1 MIRFLQTWFS
11 VLVVV
16 IAPLPLTVAQE
27 ILPAES
33 ILPGQDEPP
42 KFSHDGLPDESV
54 VPGLPVKS
62 IQSEQTSPPQLSP
75 SDEIPL
81 AGEDVVPNVQVVQEV
96 ALPEDPPWLRLNLG
110 GPTAPV
116 QTVCFSRDG
125 SRLLAAGNDKMVHSW
140 IAAAP
145 QPSMPQRWIYETP
158 VRWQVQRA
166 TRGDIHALAAM
177 QGKFAFAGIGASALT
192 GEIVLADQ
200 GRMVYERTLFDL
212 EKGPRSQI
220 LDLAALP
227 EGLFSLDSEGAVQYW
242 TADPATGKWS
252 FATGASPNETLKT
265 DPDQLRSWRLR
276 GSRMASSGDDTLIF
290 PVPVRSEQGIPYW
303 RIGRWKATDADATL
317 VSAITQEF
325 PGGIGAMACS
335 ANGSR
340 LAAADI
346 SDSGTLVL
354 ADLSN
359 PRATTSIATG
369 ANVRSVCMP
378 GNGTQVAAIV
388 ARSPRGP
395 FELRLWNWPAG
406 GTAAPSAVLPLAAIA
421 TDAAFSPDGKFLA
434 VTQESAIV
442 MYDTADLKSPVMLTT
457 PIITPSDVAFTL
469 DADYRIVIRSPA
481 GDGQVRSAIQF
492 ETAQRKYSV
501 VQPPPPTIPS
511 NPWKGTWS
519 LKQKAVDRGTRLVFE
534 IFQGEQPYCEIPST
548 ISGTARITSV
558 CWLAP
563 DEERKTP
570 SHVVVGTVG
579 RNHAYLLDITNPQ
592 NVRVVREYR
601 GHSSAIRSVGVSIDY
616 RYLVTGSDDGLV
628 NIWKLNEAQPS
639 SASQNAW
646 GANFEVVDNNVVARD
661 VIADGPL
668 YYRGVRSGDVIQSIA
683 KREDANP
690 DVPFDEKQ
698 RNETTIDA
706 AEAIVQTLQ
715 TTGGETMLRFQ
726 IARNGAKQKPFYLHP
741 AWQPLASLVT
751 TSDREWAYWTPYGY
765 YDSSFNGH
773 KIFGW
778 QINRGIDQAPDFF
791 LAAELKQQ
799 LERPRVMER
808 LLDAGSLSAAMQVA
822 KTTVPFNLH
831 NRLEALASLR
841 PQITI
846 DSPTGDETLTASQVV
861 VEATIHVPA
870 GSELVSS
877 KVFANGV
884 PALETLDE
892 EVSVDPSS
900 LGHEH
905 KLRWRVA
912 LPPDSRIR
920 LDVIAATTEGITAT
934 ESLTIAQPQR
944 QRVAPP
950 RLFVIAAGI
959 SRYADQQIPQL
970 DFAAENAKAFSNT
983 LKAHAA
989 KMDIETIVL
998 TDDNVTQPLWNVAAD
1013 TMWQQLKSN
1022 ARPQDVV
1029 LFFLSG
1035 HGVRDVESQRYFF
1048 LTSDSSFT
1056 DVAGRRYE
1064 RCISAD
1070 AFQDYFAGLPCRKV
1084 AILDTCHS
1092 GAIQPLRQD
1101 DLKVMLRDMEED
1113 VILTI
1118 TASEGD
1124 EEAFEER
1131 TKKLGRFTARLV
1143 EGLSG
1148 SADRREYAGNGDGQ
1162 ISLNEVAQYVQA
1174 TVPSDAAAAGQSQH
1188 PTIFPRDLFPLV
1200 DVPLAHRE
1208 TP

>member
-1 MIRFLQTWFS
+1 MLRLLRSWFS

-16 IAPLPLTVAQE
+16 IAPLPVTVAQE

-33 ILPGQDEPP
+33 ILPGQNEPP

-54 VPGLPVKS
+54 VPGLPLKS
-62 IQSEQTSPPQLSP
+62 NQSEQSDPPQLSP

-81 AGEDVVPNVQVVQEV
+81 PGEDVVPNVQVVQEV

-116 QTVCFSRDG
+116 QTLTFSRDG
-125 SRLLAAGNDKMVHSW
+125 TRLLAAGNDKMVHSW
-140 IAAAP
+140 IAAAE
-145 QPSMPQRWIYETP
+145 QPGMPQRWIYETP

-166 TRGDIHALAAM
+166 TRGDIHALAALP
-177 QGKFAFAGIGASALT
+177 GKFAFAGIGASALT

-200 GRMVYERTLFDL
+200 GRMAYERTLFDV

-220 LDLAALP
+220 LDLAAIP
-227 EGLFSLDSEGAVQYW
+227 EGLFSLDSEGHVQYW
-242 TADPATGKWS
+242 SSDPATGKWS
-252 FATGASPNETLKT
+252 FATGGSPNEALKA
-265 DPDQLRSWRLR
+265 DPAQLRSWRLR

-290 PVPVRSEQGIPYW
+290 PVPVRSEQGIPFW
-303 RIGRWKATDADATL
+303 RIGRWKANDAGATL
-317 VSAITQEF
+317 VGAVTQEF

-354 ADLSN
+354 ADLTN
-359 PRATTSIATG
+359 PRGTAAIATG

-378 GNGTQVAAIV
+378 NDGSQVAAVV
-388 ARSPRGP
+388 AKSPRGP
-395 FELRLWNWPAG
+395 FEVRLWNWPVG
-406 GTAAPSAVLPLAAIA
+406 GQPQATATLPLATVA
-421 TDAAFSPDGKFLA
+421 TDAAFSPDGKILA
-434 VTQESAIV
+434 VTQESAVV
-442 MYDTADLKSPVMLTT
+442 MYAMTDLKSPVILTT
-457 PIITPSDVAFTL
+457 PIITPTDVAFAM
-469 DADYRIVIRSPA
+469 DGDYRIVIRQPA
-481 GDGQVRSAIQF
+481 TGDQPERAIQF
-492 ETAQRKYSV
+492 DTAQRKYTV
-501 VQPPPPTIPS
+501 IQPPPPTIPS

-519 LKQKAVDRGTRLVFE
+519 LKQQAVDSGTRLIYE
-534 IFQGEQPYCEIPST
+534 IFQGDQAYCAIPET
-548 ISGTARITSV
+548 ILGTSRITSV
-558 CWLAP
+558 CWLTL
-563 DEERKTP
+563 EEGRQAP

-579 RNHAYLLDITNPQ
+579 RNHAYLLDITNAKD
-592 NVRVVREYR
+592 VRVVREYR
-601 GHSSAIRSVGVSIDY
+601 GHSSAIRSVGVSLDN

-628 NIWKLNEAQPS
+628 NIWKLFEKQAS
-639 SASQNAW
+639 SATQNAW
-646 GANFEVVDNNVVARD
+646 GANFEVIENQVVARD

-668 YYRGVRSGDVIQSIA
+668 YYRGVRSGDVIESVA
-683 KREDANP
+683 LREDANP
-690 DVPFDEKQ
+690 DAPLDEND
-698 RNETTIDA
+698 RNETTIDQA
-706 AEAIVQTLQ
+706 NAIVEVLTS
-715 TTGGETMLRFQ
+715 TTGDTMLRFQ
-726 IARNGAKQKPFYLHP
+726 IARNGARQKPFYLHP

-751 TSDREWAYWTPYGY
+751 TSDREWAFWTPYGY

-791 LAAELKQQ
+791 LAAELKEQ
-799 LERPRVMER
+799 LEKPRVMER

-822 KTTVPFNLH
+822 KSTVPFNLH

-846 DSPTGDETLTASQVV
+846 DSPAGDEALTDSQVV

-884 PALETLDE
+884 PAIEKLDD
-892 EVSVDPSS
+892 EVSGSDVVT
-900 LGHEH
+900 GHQH
-905 KLRWRVA
+905 KLRWLVA
-912 LPPDSRIR
+912 LPPDRRIR
-920 LDVIAATTEGITAT
+920 LDVIAATTDGITAN
-934 ESLTIAQPQR
+934 ESLTLVQPVR
-944 QRVAPP
+944 ERVAPP

-959 SRYADQQIPQL
+959 SQYADQQIPQL
-970 DFAAENAKAFSNT
+970 DFAAANAQAFT
-983 LKAHAA
+983 DTIQRHAA
-989 KMDIETIVL
+989 QMDVETIVL
-998 TDDNVTQPLWNVAAD
+998 TDANVTQPLWNVAAD
-1013 TMWQQLKSN
+1013 TMWQQLEN
-1022 ARPQDVV
+1022 TARPQDVV

-1048 LTSDSSFT
+1048 LTSDSRFT

-1064 RCISAD
+1064 RCISSE
-1070 AFQDYFAGLPCRKV
+1070 AFQDYFAGLPCRKI

-1131 TKKLGRFTARLV
+1131 DKRLGRFTARLV

-1148 SADRREYAGNGDGQ
+1148 SADQRAYAGNGDGQ
-1162 ISLNEVAQYVQA
+1162 VSLNEVAQYVQA
-1174 TVPSDAAAAGQSQH
+1174 TVPADAAAAGQSQH

-1200 DVPLAHRE
+1200 DVPLATSE
-1208 TP
+1208 AP

>member
-1 MIRFLQTWFS
+1 MIRLLLPWFS

-27 ILPAES
+27 MLPAES
-33 ILPGQDEPP
+33 ILPGQGEPP
-42 KFSHDGLPDESV
+42 KFSHEGLPDESE
-54 VPGLPVKS
+54 VPGLPLKS
-62 IQSEQTSPPQLSP
+62 AEPEQSDPSQFSP
-75 SDEIPL
+75 SDQIPL
-81 AGEDVVPNVQVVQEV
+81 AGEDVVPNVEVVQEV

-125 SRLLAAGNDKMVHSW
+125 TRLLAAGNDKMVHSW
-140 IAAAP
+140 IAAAV
-145 QPSMPQRWIYETP
+145 QPGMPQRWIYETP

-177 QGKFAFAGIGASALT
+177 RDKFAFAGIGASALT

-200 GRMVYERTLFDL
+200 GRMAYERTLFDI
-212 EKGPRSQI
+212 EEGPRSQI

-242 TADPATGKWS
+242 SSDPATGKWS
-252 FATGASPNETLKT
+252 FSSGASPNETLKA
-265 DPDQLRSWRLR
+265 DPAQLRSWRLR

-303 RIGRWKATDADATL
+303 RIGRWKASDADATL
-317 VSAITQEF
+317 VSAVTQEF
-325 PGGIGAMACS
+325 PGGIGAMATS
-335 ANGSR
+335 GNGSR

-354 ADLSN
+354 ADLTN
-359 PRATTSIATG
+359 PQGTATIATG
-369 ANVRSVCMP
+369 ANVRSVCLP
-378 GNGTQVAAIV
+378 NDGTQVAAVV
-388 ARSPRGP
+388 AKSPRGP
-395 FELRLWNWPAG
+395 FELRLWDWPLG
-406 GTAAPSAVLPLAAIA
+406 GVPQASATLPLATIA
-421 TDAAFSPDGKFLA
+421 TDVAFRPDGKFLA
-434 VTQESAIV
+434 VTQESAVV
-442 MYDTADLKSPVMLTT
+442 MYDLADLDSPVILST
-457 PIITPSDVAFTL
+457 PIITPSNVAFTL
-469 DADYRIVIRSPA
+469 DDDYHIVIWPPKAKGEGES
-481 GDGQVRSAIQF
+481 VIQF
-492 ETAQRKYSV
+492 ETDRRRYSV
-501 VQPPPPTIPS
+501 LQPPPPTVPS

-519 LKQKAVDRGTRLVFE
+519 LKQRAVDRGTRLVFE
-534 IFQGEQPYCEIPST
+534 IIHGDQVHCEIPQS
-548 ISGTARITSV
+548 ILGSSRVTSV
-558 CWLAP
+558 CWLALG
-563 DEERKTP
+563 EENDTP
-570 SHVVVGTVG
+570 SHVVIGTVG
-579 RNHAYLLDITNPQ
+579 RNHAYLLDIGNPQ
-592 NVRVVREYR
+592 NVHVVREFR
-601 GHSSAIRSVGVSIDY
+601 GHSSAIRSVGASIDH
-616 RYLVTGSDDGLV
+616 RYLVTGGDDGLV
-628 NIWKLNEAQPS
+628 NIWKLTEDPAP
-639 SASQNAW
+639 SASQNRW
-646 GANFEVVDNNVVARD
+646 GANFDIVNNQVVATD

-683 KREDANP
+683 QRVDANP
-690 DVPFDEKQ
+690 DAPFDENE
-698 RNETTIDA
+698 RNEKTIDGA
-706 AEAIVQTLQ
+706 DAIVELLE
-715 TTGGETMLRFQ
+715 TTAGDTMLRFQ
-726 IARNGAKQKPFYLHP
+726 IVRNGARQKPFYLHP

-765 YDSSFNGH
+765 YDASFNGH

-791 LAAELKQQ
+791 LAAELKEQ
-799 LERPRVMER
+799 LEKPRVMER

-822 KTTVPFNLH
+822 KSTVPFNLH

-841 PQITI
+841 PQISI
-846 DSPTGDETLTASQVV
+846 DSPTSDERLANSQLMVK
-861 VEATIHVPA
+861 ATIHVPA

-884 PALETLDE
+884 PAIEKLDE
-892 EVSVDPSS
+892 EVSVSQVVN
-900 LGHEH
+900 GHEH

-912 LPPDSRIR
+912 LPPDQRIR
-920 LDVIAATTEGITAT
+920 LDVIAATTDGISAT
-934 ESLTIAQPQR
+934 ESLTIVQPVPA
-944 QRVAPP
+944 RVAPP

-959 SRYADQQIPQL
+959 SQYADQQIPQL
-970 DFAAENAKAFSNT
+970 DFAAENAQAFTNT
-983 LKAHAA
+983 LKEHAA
-989 KMDIETIVL
+989 QMDVETIVL
-998 TDDNVTQPLWNVAAD
+998 TDANVTQPLWNVAAD
-1013 TMWQQLKSN
+1013 TMWQRLQN
-1022 ARPQDVV
+1022 TARPQDVV

-1035 HGVRDVESQRYFF
+1035 HGVRDVESKRYFF
-1048 LTSDSSFT
+1048 LTSDSLFT

-1064 RCISAD
+1064 RCISSD
-1070 AFQDYFAGLPCRKV
+1070 AFQQYFAGLPCRKV

-1131 TKKLGRFTARLV
+1131 DKRLGRFTARLV

-1148 SADRREYAGNGDGQ
+1148 SADQRAYAGNGDGQ
-1162 ISLNEVAQYVQA
+1162 VSLNEVAQYVQA
-1174 TVPSDAAAAGQSQH
+1174 TVPADAAAVGQSQH

-1200 DVPLAHRE
+1200 DVPLAHSE
-1208 TP
+1208 TK

>member
-1 MIRFLQTWFS
+1 MIRLLRAWFS

-27 ILPAES
+27 MLPAES

-42 KFSHDGLPDESV
+42 KFSHEGLPDESV
-54 VPGLPVKS
+54 VPGLPVNS
-62 IQSEQTSPPQLSP
+62 MQAEQPAPEQLSP
-75 SDEIPL
+75 SDEVPL
-81 AGEDVVPNVQVVQEV
+81 AGEHVVPNIEVVQEV

-116 QTVCFSRDG
+116 QTLCFSRDG
-125 SRLLAAGNDKMVHSW
+125 TRLLAAGNDKMVHSW

-145 QPSMPQRWIYETP
+145 QPGMPQRWIYETP

-200 GRMVYERTLFDL
+200 GRMAYERTLFDV
-212 EKGPRSQI
+212 ENGPRSQI

-227 EGLFSLDSEGAVQYW
+227 EGLFSLDSEGDIQYW
-242 TADPATGKWS
+242 SADPATGKWS
-252 FATGASPNETLKT
+252 FATGANPNETLKT
-265 DPDQLRSWRLR
+265 DPAQLRSWRLR

-303 RIGRWKATDADATL
+303 RIGRWKANDAGATL
-317 VSAITQEF
+317 VGAITQEF

-354 ADLSN
+354 ADLAN
-359 PRATTSIATG
+359 PRGTASIATG

-378 GNGTQVAAIV
+378 NDGSQVAAVI
-388 ARSPRGP
+388 AKSPRGP
-395 FELRLWNWPAG
+395 FEIRLWKWPLG
-406 GTAAPSAVLPLAAIA
+406 GAPQASSTLPLATIA
-421 TDAAFSPDGKFLA
+421 TDAAFSPDGRFLA
-434 VTQESAIV
+434 VTQENAVV
-442 MYDTADLKSPVMLTT
+442 MHDLADLKSPVVLTT
-457 PIITPSDVAFTL
+457 PIITPEDVAFTL
-469 DADYRIVIRSPA
+469 DADYRIVIRQQA
-481 GDGQVRSAIQF
+481 ADGQPESVIQF
-492 ETAQRKYSV
+492 ETARRRYSV
-501 VQPPPPTIPS
+501 LQPPPPTVPS

-519 LKQKAVDRGTRLVFE
+519 LQQKAVDRGTRLVYE
-534 IFQGEQPYCEIPST
+534 IFQGDQSYCEIPQA
-548 ISGTARITSV
+548 ILGTSRITSV

-563 DEERKTP
+563 EEGRNAP
-570 SHVVVGTVG
+570 SHIVVGTVG

-592 NVRVVREYR
+592 NVSVVREFR

-628 NIWKLNEAQPS
+628 NIWKLTEEPAAS
-639 SASQNAW
+639 RSQNAW
-646 GANFEVVDNNVVARD
+646 GADFEIVNNQVVARN

-668 YYRGVRSGDVIQSIA
+668 YYRGVRTGDVIESLAQ
-683 KREDANP
+683 RVDANP
-690 DVPFDEKQ
+690 DAPFDEKE
-698 RNETTIDA
+698 RDEKTIDNA
-706 AEAIVQTLQ
+706 DAIVQTLA
-715 TTGGETMLRFQ
+715 TTAGDTMLRFQ
-726 IARNGAKQKPFYLHP
+726 IERNGARQKPFYLHP

-765 YDSSFNGH
+765 YDASFNGH

-799 LERPRVMER
+799 LEKPRVMER

-822 KTTVPFNLH
+822 KATVPFNLH

-846 DSPTGDETLTASQVV
+846 DSPTNDQLLNESQVL

-870 GSELVSS
+870 GSELTSS

-884 PALETLDE
+884 PAVEKLDE
-892 EVSVDPSS
+892 EVTVSEVVN
-900 LGHEH
+900 GHQH

-912 LPPDSRIR
+912 LPPDQRIR
-920 LDVIAATTEGITAT
+920 LDVIASTTEGISAT
-934 ESLTIAQPQR
+934 ESLTIVQPASKHAAR
-944 QRVAPP
+944 P

-959 SRYADQQIPQL
+959 SQYSDQQIPQL
-970 DFAAENAKAFSNT
+970 DFAAENAKAFTNT

-989 KMDIETIVL
+989 QMDVETIVL
-998 TDDNVTQPLWNVAAD
+998 TDANVTQPLWNVAAD
-1013 TMWQQLKSN
+1013 TMWQQLQN
-1022 ARPQDVV
+1022 TARPQDVV

-1048 LTSDSSFT
+1048 LTSDSRFA

-1064 RCISAD
+1064 RCISSD
-1070 AFQDYFAGLPCRKV
+1070 AFQAYFAGLPCRKV

-1131 TKKLGRFTARLV
+1131 DKRLGRFTARLV

-1148 SADRREYAGNGDGQ
+1148 SADQRAYAGNGDGQ
-1162 ISLNEVAQYVQA
+1162 VSLNEVAQYVQA
-1174 TVPSDAAAAGQSQH
+1174 TVPSDAAAVGQSQH

-1200 DVPLAHRE
+1200 DVPLA
-1208 TP
+1208 TSAAN

>member
-1 MIRFLQTWFS
+1 M
-11 VLVVV
+11 
-16 IAPLPLTVAQE
+16 LP
-27 ILPAES
+27 PES

-42 KFSHDGLPDESV
+42 KFSHEGLPDESV
-54 VPGLPVKS
+54 VPGLPLKS
-62 IQSEQTSPPQLSP
+62 TESEQPASPDLSP
-75 SDEIPL
+75 SDQAPL
-81 AGEDVVPNVQVVQEV
+81 PGEGIVPNVEVVQEV

-116 QTVCFSRDG
+116 QTLCFSRDG
-125 SRLLAAGNDKMVHSW
+125 TRLLAAGNDKMVHSW

-145 QPSMPQRWIYETP
+145 QVGMPQRWIYETP

-177 QGKFAFAGIGASALT
+177 QEKFAFAGIGASALT

-200 GRMVYERTLFDL
+200 GRMAYERTLFDV

-220 LDLAALP
+220 LDLTALP
-227 EGLFSLDSEGAVQYW
+227 EGLFSLDSEGKVQYW
-242 TADPATGKWS
+242 SADPATGKWS
-252 FATGASPNETLKT
+252 FATGANPNETLKT
-265 DPDQLRSWRLR
+265 DPAQLRSWRLR

-290 PVPVRSEQGIPYW
+290 PVPVRSEQGIPFW
-303 RIGRWKATDADATL
+303 RIGRWKANDADATL
-317 VSAITQEF
+317 VGAVTQEF

-335 ANGSR
+335 TNGSR

-354 ADLSN
+354 ADLTN
-359 PRATTSIATG
+359 PRGTTSIATG

-378 GNGTQVAAIV
+378 NNGSQVAAVV
-388 ARSPRGP
+388 AKSPRGP
-395 FELRLWNWPAG
+395 FEIRLWNWPPDGPPQAS
-406 GTAAPSAVLPLAAIA
+406 GTLPLAATA

-434 VTQESAIV
+434 VTQESAVV
-442 MYDTADLKSPVMLTT
+442 MYDMANLQTPVVLTT
-457 PIITPSDVAFTL
+457 PIITPAKVAFTL
-469 DADYRIVIRSPA
+469 DADYRIVIEPPA
-481 GDGQVRSAIQF
+481 TDGQPQTAIQF
-492 ETAQRKYSV
+492 ETAIGRYSV

-511 NPWKGTWS
+511 NPWQGTWS

-534 IFQGEQPYCEIPST
+534 IFEEDRPYCEIPPAILGNS
-548 ISGTARITSV
+548 RITSV
-558 CWLAP
+558 CWLAL
-563 DEERKTP
+563 EAERKTP
-570 SHVVVGTVG
+570 SHVVIGTVG

-592 NVRVVREYR
+592 KVSVVREFR
-601 GHSSAIRSVGVSIDY
+601 GHSSAIGSVGVSLDD

-628 NIWKLNEAQPS
+628 NIWKLTEQQPS
-639 SASQNAW
+639 SPSQNHW
-646 GANFEVVDNNVVARD
+646 GANFEIVDDQVVARN

-668 YYRGVRSGDVIQSIA
+668 YYRGVRSGDVIQSLA
-683 KREDANP
+683 QREDADP
-690 DVPFDEKQ
+690 EAPFNENQRDEK
-698 RNETTIDA
+698 TIDA
-706 AEAIVQTLQ
+706 AEAIVQTLAA
-715 TTGGETMLRFQ
+715 TTGDTMLRFQ

-765 YDSSFNGH
+765 YDASFNGH

-791 LAAELKQQ
+791 LAAELKEQ
-799 LERPRVMER
+799 LEKPRVMQR
-808 LLDAGSLSAAMQVA
+808 LLDAGSLSSAMQVA
-822 KTTVPFNLH
+822 KATVPFNLH

-846 DSPTGDETLTASQVV
+846 DSPTSDQALTDSQVL
-861 VEATIHVPA
+861 VEATIHIPA
-870 GSELVSS
+870 GSELISS

-884 PALETLDE
+884 PALEQLDE
-892 EVSVDPSS
+892 QVSVNQANH
-900 LGHEH
+900 GHQH

-912 LPPDSRIR
+912 LPPDRRIR
-920 LDVIAATTEGITAT
+920 LDVIAATTDGISAT
-934 ESLTIAQPQR
+934 ESLTIAQPKWER
-944 QRVAPP
+944 SAPP

-959 SRYADQQIPQL
+959 SEYADQQIPQL
-970 DFAAENAKAFSNT
+970 DFAAENAKAFTNT
-983 LKAHAA
+983 LKQHAA
-989 KMDIETIVL
+989 QMEVETIVL
-998 TDDNVTQPLWNVAAD
+998 TDANVTQPLWNVAAD
-1013 TMWQQLKSN
+1013 TLWQQLQST

-1035 HGVRDVESQRYFF
+1035 HGIRDVESERYFF
-1048 LTSDSSFT
+1048 LTSDSRFT

-1064 RCISAD
+1064 RCISSD
-1070 AFQDYFAGLPCRKV
+1070 AFQAYFAGLPCRKI

-1092 GAIQPLRQD
+1092 GAIEPLRQD
-1101 DLKVMLRDMEED
+1101 DLKVMLRNLEED

-1131 TKKLGRFTARLV
+1131 DKRLGRFTARLV

-1148 SADRREYAGNGDGQ
+1148 SADQREYAGNGDGQ
-1162 ISLNEVAQYVQA
+1162 VSLNEVAQYVQA
-1174 TVPSDAAAAGQSQH
+1174 TVPRDAAAVGQSQH

-1200 DVPLAHRE
+1200 DVPLTDSE
-1208 TP
+1208 TN

>member
-1 MIRFLQTWFS
+1 MIQLLRSWFS

-33 ILPGQDEPP
+33 ILPGQNEPP
-42 KFSHDGLPDESV
+42 KFSHEGLPDESV
-54 VPGLPVKS
+54 VPGLPIKPAE
-62 IQSEQTSPPQLSP
+62 SEQTEPPQLSP

-81 AGEDVVPNVQVVQEV
+81 AGEDVLPNVEVVQQV

-116 QTVCFSRDG
+116 QTLTFSRDG
-125 SRLLAAGNDKMVHSW
+125 TRLLAAGNDKMVHSW

-145 QPSMPQRWIYETP
+145 QPGMPQRWIYETP

-200 GRMVYERTLFDL
+200 GRMAYERTLFDV

-242 TADPATGKWS
+242 SSDPATGKWS
-252 FATGASPNETLKT
+252 FATGASPNEALKA
-265 DPDQLRSWRLR
+265 DPAQLRSWRLR

-303 RIGRWKATDADATL
+303 RIGRWKANDADATL

-354 ADLSN
+354 ADLTN
-359 PRATTSIATG
+359 PRSTAAIATG

-378 GNGTQVAAIV
+378 NDGSQVAAVV
-388 ARSPRGP
+388 AKSPRGP
-395 FELRLWNWPAG
+395 FEIRLWNWPAG
-406 GTAAPSAVLPLAAIA
+406 GAPQAAASLPLATIA
-421 TDAAFSPDGKFLA
+421 TDAAFSPNGKFLA
-434 VTQESAIV
+434 VTQESAV
-442 MYDTADLKSPVMLTT
+442 LMYDLADLQTPVILNT
-457 PIITPSDVAFTL
+457 PIITPENVAFGL
-469 DADYRIVIRSPA
+469 DADYRIIIRQPA
-481 GDGQVRSAIQF
+481 AEGQPEVAIQF

-501 VQPPPPTIPS
+501 IQPPPPTVPA

-519 LKQKAVDRGTRLVFE
+519 LKQKAVDRGTRLIYE
-534 IFQGEQPYCEIPST
+534 IFQEDQPYCEIPET
-548 ISGTARITSV
+548 ILGTSRITSV
-558 CWLAP
+558 CWLGM
-563 DEERKTP
+563 EEILNTP
-570 SHVVVGTVG
+570 THVVIGTVG

-592 NVRVVREYR
+592 NVRVVREFR
-601 GHSSAIRSVGVSIDY
+601 GHSSAVRSVGVSVDF

-628 NIWKLNEAQPS
+628 NIWKLTEDPVASP
-639 SASQNAW
+639 SQNAW
-646 GANFEVVDNNVVARD
+646 GANFEIVDNQVVARS
-661 VIADGPL
+661 VIEDGPL
-668 YYRGVRSGDVIQSIA
+668 YYRGVRSGDVIQSLA
-683 KREDANP
+683 QRVEANP
-690 DVPFDEKQ
+690 DAPLDEND
-698 RNETTIDA
+698 RNEKTIDQA
-706 AEAIVQTLQ
+706 NAIVQTLAS
-715 TTGGETMLRFQ
+715 TAGDTMLRFHV
-726 IARNGAKQKPFYLHP
+726 ARNGARQKPFYLHP

-751 TSDREWAYWTPYGY
+751 TSDREWAFWTPYGY
-765 YDSSFNGH
+765 YDASFNGH

-791 LAAELKQQ
+791 LAAELKEQ
-799 LERPRVMER
+799 LEKPRVMER

-822 KTTVPFNLH
+822 KSTVPFNLH

-846 DSPTGDETLTASQVV
+846 DSPTSDESLTDSQVV

-884 PALETLDE
+884 PAVEQLDE
-892 EVSVDPSS
+892 EVSVSQRVN
-900 LGHEH
+900 GHEH

-912 LPPDSRIR
+912 LPPDQRIR
-920 LDVIAATTEGITAT
+920 LDVIAATTDGISAT
-934 ESLTIAQPQR
+934 ESLTFAQPVRDQA
-944 QRVAPP
+944 APP

-959 SRYADQQIPQL
+959 SQYADQQIPQL
-970 DFAAENAKAFSNT
+970 DFAAENAKAFTNT
-983 LKAHAA
+983 LKQHAA
-989 KMDIETIVL
+989 QMDVETIVL
-998 TDDNVTQPLWNVAAD
+998 TDANVTQPLWNVAAD
-1013 TMWQQLKSN
+1013 TMWQQLQN
-1022 ARPQDVV
+1022 TARPQDVV

-1035 HGVRDVESQRYFF
+1035 HGVRDVESERYFF

-1064 RCISAD
+1064 RCISSD

-1101 DLKVMLRDMEED
+1101 DLKVMLRDMEDD

-1131 TKKLGRFTARLV
+1131 DKRLGRFTARLV

-1148 SADRREYAGNGDGQ
+1148 SADRHEYAGNGDGQ
-1162 ISLNEVAQYVQA
+1162 VSLNEVAQYVQA
-1174 TVPSDAAAAGQSQH
+1174 TVPSDAAAVGQSQH

-1200 DVPLAHRE
+1200 DVPLATSE
-1208 TP
+1208 TK